1 MASPKQQQLL
11 RDAHGLLLQ
20 QQWGSAEALVTTALA
35 KGKPTAQALL
45 MMGIAKEGLGEPEQA
60 ESFGRRALS
69 LEPLPDTML
78 LLARMAK
85 LRGDTDEAVTL
96 CDRALRVLPGDGR
109 AMLIKASALEQAGR
123 FDEARAIVGPMVEDA
138 ETAHPALAMDLRYE
152 WAKLL
157 VQSGEHKEAVALL
170 RSLIDNPATPAE
182 IRRMQWHLVAKSC
195 DRHGDY
201 TGAWDAAT
209 EANAI
214 DPVPFDP
221 DAYARQIDALLE
233 TWSASNLPDFPRSSC
248 VSEKPVFIAGMPR
261 SGTSLLDQIIAA
273 HPEASG
279 VGELATV
286 EAFGIEFSMSCDLSR
301 PAPERFGSM
310 DGRRFT
316 RVADK
321 YVQQIER
328 MTSRS
333 CRRIANKALTN
344 DKMLG
349 LISRLF
355 PKTRVIHVVRDPRD
369 VAVSCYMG
377 GFNNS
382 RFPWTARAE
391 WAAAAWQQSERLMQH
406 WTDVLAVPILTVHYE
421 RLVREPAIEFR
432 RVVEFLGL
440 EWDPA
445 CLEFHSI
452 ARTVRTLSYDQVNK
466 PLYTSSIGRH
476 AHYAAGLDGI
486 DFPEYAP
493 PA

>member
-11 RDAHGLLLQ
+11 RDAHALLMQ
-20 QQWGSAEALVTTALA
+20 QQWTPAEALLTTALA

-78 LLARMAK
+78 LLARTAK

-96 CDRALRVLPGDGR
+96 CDRALRARPGDGR
-109 AMLIKASALEQAGR
+109 ALLIKASALEQAGR
-123 FDEARAIVGPMVEDA
+123 FDDARAIVGPMVDDA

-157 VQSGEHKEAVALL
+157 VQSGEHDEAAALL
-170 RSLIDNPATPAE
+170 RSLIDDPATPAE
-182 IRRMQWHLVAKSC
+182 IRRMQWHLLAKSC

-201 TGAWDAAT
+201 AGAWDAAT
-209 EANAI
+209 CANAI
-214 DPVPFDP
+214 DPEDFDP
-221 DAYARQIDALLE
+221 NEYARQIDTLLD
-233 TWSASNLPDFPRSSC
+233 TWSATNLADFPRSTC
-248 VSEKPVFIAGMPR
+248 ASEKPVFIAGMPR

-273 HPEASG
+273 HPQAAA

-286 EAFGIEFSMSCDLSR
+286 EAFGIEFSMATDPSR
-301 PAPERFGSM
+301 PAPERFGGM
-310 DGRRFT
+310 DNRRFT

-328 MTSRS
+328 MTSRATQ
-333 CRRIANKALTN
+333 RIATHAHAN
-344 DKMLG
+344 DKMLR

-369 VAVSCYMG
+369 VAVSCFMG

-382 RFPWTARAE
+382 RFPWTARPE
-391 WAAAAWQQSERLMQH
+391 WTAAAWQQSERLMQH
-406 WTDVLAVPILTVHYE
+406 WNDVLEVPILTVHYE
-421 RLVREPAIEFR
+421 RLVREPAAEFR
-432 RVVEFLGL
+432 RVIEFLGL

-445 CLEFHSI
+445 CLEFHSV

-466 PLYTSSIGRH
+466 PLYTTSIGRH
-476 AHYAAGLDGI
+476 AHYAAALDGI
-486 DFPEYAP
+486 AFPAYAP